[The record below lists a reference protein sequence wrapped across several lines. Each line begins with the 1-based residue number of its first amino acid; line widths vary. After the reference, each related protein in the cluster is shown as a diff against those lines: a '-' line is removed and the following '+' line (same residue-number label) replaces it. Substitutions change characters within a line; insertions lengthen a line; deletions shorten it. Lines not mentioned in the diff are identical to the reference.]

1 MLHPKETTSRF
12 MEIIKHY
19 PALWGYSPNYYFCL
33 DIDGEK
39 LQKKDQSE
47 SNLILF
53 SLLPL
58 DFIPTFTE
66 IFSYKLDLLPNQ
78 FCKSEVAFGSA
89 AKVYD
94 LAT

>member
-1 MLHPKETTSRF
+1 MKLFPKLLFR
-12 MEIIKHY
+12 
-19 PALWGYSPNYYFCL
+19 CL
-33 DIDGEK
+33 DIDSEK
-39 LQKKDQSE
+39 LQKKYQSE

-66 IFSYKLDLLPNQ
+66 IFSLKLDLSPNQ
-78 FCKSEVAFGSA
+78 FCKSEVAFGTA

-94 LAT
+94 LATQTSELEASSHLAL